1 MRVPTLSRSAVRTG
15 GFSLLE
21 VMIVASLLGVL
32 AMVGISYTVDASKR
46 EQSLAVSV
54 EFSGWLEGIQRR
66 AMGVPGGCRV
76 KILAG
81 RNNGGNATN
90 PNVNLGSLFSPG
102 DTLAQTWPNAESSPN
117 LSSNACSVNAS
128 FLIPAAGFRTSSGPI
143 FRVAANR
150 PKYNDGFVDFSFTP
164 RGGIDSTDT
173 ILLRV
178 QRAPLESTTQAAV
191 QRRGTY
197 DSCVRIDRTSGMIGI
212 GHGECNANEFDD
224 QI

>member
-1 MRVPTLSRSAVRTG
+1 MRASTLSRSAERRG

-21 VMIVASLLGVL
+21 LMIVASLLGVL
-32 AMVGISYTVDASKR
+32 AMVGIGYTVDASKR

-66 AMGVPGGCRV
+66 AMGVAGGCRV
-76 KILAG
+76 RILAA
-81 RNNGGNATN
+81 RNQIA
-90 PNVNLGSLFSPG
+90 NVNQGKLLAPG
-102 DTLAQTWPNAESSPN
+102 DTLAQTWPNAESN
-117 LSSNACSVNAS
+117 ANRSSNACSVNAS

-150 PKYNDGFVDFSFTP
+150 PNYNDGFVDFSFTP

-178 QRAPLESTTQAAV
+178 QRAPLESTAQIAV